1 MAYTGGRGA
10 GRVRGNWI
18 GTAVSWI
25 IRVLIGIVAVVV
37 ILFTA
42 YYAGVGWAVHAGL
55 GQRGTFV
62 EASKSCGR
70 DNCLWEGN
78 FVPDDGGTIL
88 QDVQLENGG
97 GATGPPGGLVPATFA
112 FGLAYPDGGGPD
124 VVTYTLA
131 FVAEVA
137 VFSTAVVYWKRW
149 RRRVRADARRTQ
161 PVSGP

>member
-1 MAYTGGRGA
+1 VAKTGGRGA
-10 GRVRGNWI
+10 GRVGTAWI
-18 GTAVSWI
+18 GTAVTWI
-25 IRVLIGIVAVVV
+25 IRMLIGIVAFVV

-42 YYAGVGWAVHAGL
+42 YYAGVGWAVHIGL

-70 DNCLWEGN
+70 NNCLWEGN

-97 GATGPPGGLVPATFA
+97 GATGPAGGQVPATFA

-131 FVAEVA
+131 LVAEVA
-137 VFSTAVVYWKRW
+137 ALSAAGVYWNRW
-149 RRRVRADARRTQ
+149 RRRVRADARRTH